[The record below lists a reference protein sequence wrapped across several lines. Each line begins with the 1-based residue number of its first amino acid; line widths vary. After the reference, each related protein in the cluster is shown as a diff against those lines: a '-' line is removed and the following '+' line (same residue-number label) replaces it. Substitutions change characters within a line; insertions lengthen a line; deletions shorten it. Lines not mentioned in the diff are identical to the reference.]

1 MTVMATGDLKSD
13 ISLVLNF
20 YKALGF
26 ESLPL
31 DSADTDKEAALMALR
46 HEIGDC
52 KRCKLSKGRT
62 NLVFGEGNPDARI
75 MFVGEAPGRE
85 EDKEGRPF
93 AGEAGQLL
101 TRLINKMG
109 EDMGFARKDV
119 YIANIAKCRPPNN
132 RDPEPDEIETC
143 LPFLRKQIAII
154 APEIIVSLGRISA
167 HTMLGRS
174 GLFSGFSI
182 TRERGKFGEYND
194 GEISIPL
201 MPTFHPA
208 YLLRTPSDK
217 VKTWS
222 DAQAVLKLLKH
233 PAMRGMI

>member
-1 MTVMATGDLKSD
+1 MTAAVAHDLKSD

-31 DSADTDKEAALMALR
+31 ASADADKEAALMALR

-62 NLVFGEGNPDARI
+62 NLVFGEGNPNARI

-85 EDKEGRPF
+85 EDKAGRPF
-93 AGEAGQLL
+93 VGEAGQLL

-109 EDMGFARKDV
+109 EDFGFTRNDV
-119 YIANIAKCRPPNN
+119 YIANIAKCRPPGN
-132 RDPEPDEIETC
+132 RDPEADEIETC
-143 LPFLRKQIAII
+143 FPFLKKQVAII
-154 APEIIVSLGRISA
+154 APEVIVSLGRISA

-174 GLFSGFSI
+174 GPFSSFFI
-182 TRERGKFGEYND
+182 TKERGKFGEYKD
-194 GEISIPL
+194 GEISIPV

-217 VKTWS
+217 VKTWG